1 MYILMIARGF
11 PTKEYPQWGCFEKDQ
26 AEALAKYGHKVVVMS
41 VDARFGRHRGRLGLH
56 EFENHGVTYYNYVV
70 LPGIFFSK
78 VVGYEF
84 YRKKI
89 RFHYTEKV
97 YTRIVAE
104 QGKPDIVYS
113 QFFGNTIQGVLLKE
127 KYHLPLVG
135 IEHLARFNQDKL
147 SHESETGAAFA
158 FSGVD
163 KLIAVS
169 SSLAKSL
176 KRWFGIDSV
185 VVHNMYG
192 NEFHYVQVEQ
202 RHRFPIVFVS
212 AASLVYR
219 KGFDFLIQS
228 LAKANMAKESW
239 CLNIIGWGE
248 QEENLKKMVL
258 EYGLDDN
265 VHFLGKMGK
274 TEIAKELRNSN
285 VYVLPSRNENFSV
298 AILEGL
304 ATGLPVIATDCG
316 GIRECLDDRNGII
329 VPVDDVDAMASAIK
343 QMMENYSQYDRRY
356 IAEDCQRRFSPQA
369 IAGKLTEVFD
379 DVLKNER
386 KDEHK

>member
-26 AEALAKYGHKVVVMS
+26 AEALAEYGHKVVVMS
-41 VDARFGRHRGRLGLH
+41 VDARFGRHRGSLGLH
-56 EFENHGVTYYNYVV
+56 EFESNGVTYYNYVV

-78 VVGYEF
+78 VVGYEH

-97 YTRIVAE
+97 YKRIVAE
-104 QGKPDIVYS
+104 HGKPDILYS

-163 KLIAVS
+163 KLISVS

-202 RHRFPIVFVS
+202 RPRFPIVFVS

-228 LAKANMAKESW
+228 LAKANLKKESW

-248 QEENLKKMVL
+248 EKTNLEKMVL
-258 EYGLDDN
+258 ETMLRVM
-265 VHFLGKMGK
+265 VH
-274 TEIAKELRNSN
+274 
-285 VYVLPSRNENFSV
+285 
-298 AILEGL
+298 
-304 ATGLPVIATDCG
+304 
-316 GIRECLDDRNGII
+316 
-329 VPVDDVDAMASAIK
+329 
-343 QMMENYSQYDRRY
+343 
-356 IAEDCQRRFSPQA
+356 
-369 IAGKLTEVFD
+369 
-379 DVLKNER
+379 
-386 KDEHK
+386 